1 MNECVHVCR
10 TLRGQKR
17 ASCLVELET
26 KMVMNL
32 HAGVGN
38 QTQVLYKNSKCS

>member
-1 MNECVHVCR
+1 MNECAHVCR

-26 KMVMNL
+26 KMVML
-32 HAGVGN
+32 
-38 QTQVLYKNSKCS
+38 VLGTKPKSSTKTANALNS